1 MSEGNV
7 IKFTLFLSLLFI
19 SFTCVF
25 PQDNGESTIR
35 VMFYNV
41 ENLFDTYNDT
51 LKDDD
56 EFLPDGLRRW
66 TYGRYNRKISSIFK
80 TIVAAGEWY
89 PPALVAFC
97 EVENRKVL
105 EDLVYGTYL
114 SKYDYG
120 IIHEDSPD
128 PRGIDVCMI
137 YRKDRIEIIDYR
149 YMVPPSTLKTGFT
162 SRSVLYA
169 ECVILSDTIHFF
181 INHWPSRRGGVLAGE
196 DQRRMIAEMVRHEA
210 DSIANSSGGKAR
222 IILMGDFNATP
233 DDVALSLL
241 TRKYN
246 SGATMVNM
254 SAGAAELSGTY
265 RYMGT
270 WETIDQV
277 IVSDMLLSCST
288 GLSTKPGLFRVFRP
302 GFLLKTDPKYPGV
315 SPFST
320 YSGYSYQGGYSDHLP
335 VLIDLFRK

>member
-1 MSEGNV
+1 MSKGIV
-7 IKFTLFLSLLFI
+7 KKITVFLSLLLI
-19 SFTCVF
+19 SFARIF
-25 PQDNGESTIR
+25 PQVNDESTVR

-41 ENLFDTYNDT
+41 ENLFDTYNDS

-56 EFLPDGLRRW
+56 EFLPAGLRRW
-66 TYGRYNRKISSIFK
+66 TYDRYKKKLNSIFK
-80 TIVAAGEWY
+80 TIMAAGEWS

-105 EDLVYGTYL
+105 EDLLSGTYL

-137 YRKDRIEIIDYR
+137 YRKDKIMILNYR
-149 YMVPPSTLKTGFT
+149 YIVPSGALKAGFK

-169 ECVILSDTIHFF
+169 KCAILSDTIHLF

-196 DQRRMIAEMVRHEA
+196 DQRQLIAEMVRNGT
-210 DSIANSSGGKAR
+210 DSIACASGGDAR
-222 IILMGDFNATP
+222 IIIMGDFNSTY
-233 DDVALSLL
+233 DDNVLNLL
-241 TRKYN
+241 TEKRS
-246 SGATMVNM
+246 SGASMVNL
-254 SAGAAELSGTY
+254 SADTKGSIGTY

-270 WETIDQV
+270 WEIIDQI
-277 IVSDMLLSCST
+277 IVSDMLLNCRS
-288 GLSTKPGLFRVFRP
+288 GLSTKFSLFRIFRP
-302 GFLLKTDPKYPGV
+302 DFLLKSDPKYPGL

-320 YSGYSYQGGYSDHLP
+320 YSGYRYQGGYSDHLP
-335 VLIDLFRK
+335 ILLDLFLK